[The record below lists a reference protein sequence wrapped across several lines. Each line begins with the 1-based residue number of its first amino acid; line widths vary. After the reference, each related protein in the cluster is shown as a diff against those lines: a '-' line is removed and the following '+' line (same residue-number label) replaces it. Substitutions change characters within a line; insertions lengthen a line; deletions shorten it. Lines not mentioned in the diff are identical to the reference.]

1 LQLRAAQ
8 ANSLKDPISKNN
20 QSKNGLEAWLKQMLA
35 NAEAL
40 NEFKLP
46 SPTNKKKKT
55 EPRPF
60 PTVAFT
66 LYYSASRGHISRCV
80 WGHVWPS

>member
-46 SPTNKKKKT
+46 SPTNKKKKN
-55 EPRPF
+55 R
-60 PTVAFT
+60 AKT
-66 LYYSASRGHISRCV
+66 LPNCGFHSVLLCF
-80 WGHVWPS
+80 